1 LRSTHSGRP
10 RHISFKMTALIDMA
24 FLLITFFVMSIRF
37 GQAGEEEIKLPDAD
51 QAQETSDERNELITV
66 NVNANGDFIIKGIHH
81 EAGDLLSLLNA
92 RKSETDKEIELTI
105 RADRDAAFE
114 KVQRAMRVAAEAG
127 IPNLSFA
134 ALQKPEPGEQTEPTA
149 REPQP

>member
-1 LRSTHSGRP
+1 MRSSHSGRP

-51 QAQETSDERNELITV
+51 QAQETSDERKELVTV
-66 NVNANGDFIIKGIHH
+66 NINQNGDFIIKGIHH
-81 EAGDLLSLLNA
+81 EASDLLHLLKT
-92 RKSETDKEIELTI
+92 RKTETTKELELTI
-105 RADRDAAFE
+105 RADREAAFE

-127 IPNLSFA
+127 VPNLSFS
-134 ALQKPEPGEQTEPTA
+134 ALQQPEPGQPK
-149 REPQP
+149 REDSTP